1 MYLQLAAS
9 VFLVPSEQ
17 QKWSAVY
24 LFKVYYLNLF
34 SVILCIYPKKEDDMG
49 RMITIEKN
57 DQTMLLFFFYGQTRT
72 SLTSL
77 DSHNTFRL
85 SITLL
90 PTHQ

>member
-1 MYLQLAAS
+1 
-9 VFLVPSEQ
+9 
-17 QKWSAVY
+17 
-24 LFKVYYLNLF
+24 
-34 SVILCIYPKKEDDMG
+34 MG

-57 DQTMLLFFFYGQTRT
+57 DQTTLFFFYGQTRT

>member
-1 MYLQLAAS
+1 MVS
-9 VFLVPSEQ
+9 S
-17 QKWSAVY
+17 
-24 LFKVYYLNLF
+24 LFIQGLLSQPF
-34 SVILCIYPKKEDDMG
+34 FCISFVSTQKKEDDMG

-57 DQTMLLFFFYGQTRT
+57 DQTMLFFFYGQTRT

>member
-1 MYLQLAAS
+1 MICIFSLQRLS
-9 VFLVPSEQ
+9 WSNKNGQQSIYSRFIISTIFL
-17 QKWSAVY
+17 Y
-24 LFKVYYLNLF
+24 
-34 SVILCIYPKKEDDMG
+34 ILCACIYPKKEDDMG

-57 DQTMLLFFFYGQTRT
+57 DQTMLFFFYGQTRT